1 MKTKIILALATIA
14 LGATLTGCMS
24 ADDQTTWQS
33 QQQLRDAQSAQ
44 DQAQIKADRVQR
56 ATDQENVR

>member
-1 MKTKIILALATIA
+1 MKTKIIFALATIA
-14 LGATLTGCMS
+14 LGTTLTGCMS
-24 ADDQTTWQS
+24 ADDQTNWQS

-44 DQAQIKADRVQR
+44 NQAQIKADRVQR